1 MTEETGWRRNGGGS
15 IFRFITPLLGGI
27 LLAQFNWSQTDQR
40 EFRKEVKADIAQI
53 QVSLDNHIKTDFAEL
68 KNRLIAIETL
78 LQVKRK

>member
-1 MTEETGWRRNGGGS
+1 MKEETVWRLNGWGS
-15 IFRFITPLLGGI
+15 IFRFITPLLVGI

-68 KNRLIAIETL
+68 KDRLIVIETL